1 MLANI
6 SRFTGQ
12 PISRV
17 LTWDQA
23 RLLVFLPLG
32 PSPVIM
38 LITIIGQFLK
48 FFPSQPQSIYT
59 SYIIKQKNL
68 LFLTYI
74 PVAFHYD
81 FAHATVSLRVLQWPS
96 QVFLPSR
103 WASSLPFETFI
114 IIYLSIYQNLFFFFF
129 SVLLKCKLSKV
140 FTFLHL
146 FIDFICTV

>member
-12 PISRV
+12 PVSRV

-48 FFPSQPQSIYT
+48 FFPSQPLCIYT
-59 SYIIKQKNL
+59 SYIVKQKNL
-68 LFLTYI
+68 LFLTCI
-74 PVAFHYD
+74 PVAFHCD
-81 FAHATVSLRVLQWPS
+81 FAHATVSLHVLQWPS

-114 IIYLSIYQNLFFFFF
+114 IIHLSIYQNLVFFFFLF
-129 SVLLKCKLSKV
+129 SLSVNYLRYLLFS
-140 FTFLHL
+140 
-146 FIDFICTV
+146 IYS